1 MQRRVVVIG
10 KNRLA
15 VDCLDVVLAAGDEV
29 VLAVADAGD
38 EGHDGWQPSFRAAAE
53 ARGLSVVAPGDVNAP
68 EFVADV
74 DAVHPDFLLS
84 FQAAQILRSP
94 LIATARVATLNLH
107 FGPLPRYRGVAPIAW
122 AMINGEAA
130 TGVTIH
136 HINPG
141 VDSGALLR
149 SRAVPIEEADTGRTL
164 YDRCAAAG
172 VALFRDTWPGLRQGT
187 IHGTP
192 QADADVLYYNRHSI
206 DFSRREVSWRA
217 DARSVFNWVRAL
229 IFPPFQYPLVRLNG
243 TELEIGTVRW
253 DRRPHRGRP
262 GEILAADADGSL
274 VVAAPGGRLIV
285 GALRMGGQQV
295 GSAALSAA
303 GFIAG
308 AVLDDA

>member
-1 MQRRVVVIG
+1 MQRGVVVIG

-15 VDCLDVVLAAGDEV
+15 VDCLDAVLAAGDEV
-29 VLAVADAGD
+29 LLAVADAGD
-38 EGHDGWQPSFRAAAE
+38 EGRDGWQPSFRGAAE
-53 ARGLSVVAPGDVNAP
+53 ARRLPVVAPADVNAP
-68 EFVADV
+68 EFVAEV
-74 DAVHPDFLLS
+74 DALRADFLLS

-130 TGVTIH
+130 TGVTMH

-141 VDSGALLR
+141 VDSGELIQ
-149 SRAVPIEEADTGRTL
+149 SRHVPIEDTDTGRTL
-164 YDRCAAAG
+164 YDKCTAAAVG
-172 VALFRDTWPGLRQGT
+172 LFGDMWPQLRQGT

-217 DARSVFNWVRAL
+217 DARTIFNWVRAF

-243 TELEIGTVRW
+243 AELEIGSVRW

-262 GEILAADADGSL
+262 GEILAAEGEGGL

-285 GALRMGGQQV
+285 GGLRIGGQPA
-295 GSAALSAA
+295 GAAALAAA
-303 GFIAG
+303 GFTAG